1 MHGNYIDLD
10 ETNSSNDTEDGSD
23 YGIFDDVHDDD
34 SVAEKKVNAED
45 NRNRTKRKR
54 NIRSSSDSYFD
65 LMRAI
70 KRRRQRQEELERQ
83 LDPEQF
89 EDSVDPMSD
98 SCVFMSGISQRP
110 SFERAK
116 KKFRE
121 EFHPCCHCTR
131 RPRNEG

>member
-98 SCVFMSGISQRP
+98 SCVFMSGISP
-110 SFERAK
+110 TAIV
-116 KKFRE
+116 
-121 EFHPCCHCTR
+121 
-131 RPRNEG
+131 